1 MSRTRRRAV
10 LRLVGFGCLAWLA
23 AIAVG
28 YYILH
33 RPFAPEVAFSAVR
46 AILDL
51 LIAGAVV
58 AVAGGLGKR
67 LVGEVH
73 PDRLCALCL
82 QASLGLGVLSLLI
95 LGIAIVGGVH
105 RWVAWLLLAVGILLL
120 RRPAAAWL
128 SAWGELGTEWRRST
142 RFGRGLI
149 PILLLL
155 LFAALL
161 EALAPPV
168 HFDALVYHLTLPQE
182 FVRSHTIAATGGSP
196 YWGMPLGTEM
206 LYTWALALGRE
217 QTAAVLGWMVGFV
230 CLAGVIGLARSFHR
244 SAGWVAVAAL
254 LSGETLAASLGW
266 GYADWTAALHGCA
279 TLVGLDA
286 WRRATD
292 DRPAAVAGAAAAFA
306 LGAKYAAALAIA
318 AGATALVIFG
328 RGRRRAPWIFL
339 GAAVLLS
346 APWFLKN
353 WVYTGSPLY
362 PVFGTSTWID
372 PARQGFYRGTSGGI
386 GPASLILPLAATL
399 QGVEGAPGFAA
410 SIGPLLLAL
419 TPAALF
425 ARRDSAATVRAAA
438 LFLVVGWAGWAAAS
452 LYSVQ
457 LIQSRL
463 YYVFFPA
470 WAVVAG
476 AGFAGLLRLR
486 LPRLRFGLLAQ
497 AIVLISLAPSAIWA
511 GLAILRDRPQ
521 DSILGIESD
530 ASYRSRRLGLY
541 EFAMQSVERLGPEAS
556 VLSLWEARGLAC
568 RPACRPDYWL
578 DRWFVKRTRGGD
590 PSQILDGWRD
600 EGVTHLLLYRAG
612 AEFVR
617 STDSRYGA
625 DDWQALEDLLA
636 ALRLVERIGD
646 AYELYEVG
654 Q

>member
-1 MSRTRRRAV
+1 VNRVRRRAV
-10 LRLVGFGCLAWLA
+10 LGLVGFGCLSWLA
-23 AIAVG
+23 ATVAG

-33 RPFAPEVAFSAVR
+33 KPFTPEVAFSAAR
-46 AILDL
+46 AVLDL
-51 LIAGAVV
+51 LIAAAVL
-58 AVAGGLGKR
+58 AAAGGLGRR
-67 LVGEVH
+67 LVGEMH
-73 PDRLCALCL
+73 PDQLCALCL
-82 QASLGLGVLSLLI
+82 QASLGLGVISLLI
-95 LGIAIVGGVH
+95 LGIGIAGGIH
-105 RWVAWLLLAVGILLL
+105 RWVAWLLLVVGILLV
-120 RRPAAAWL
+120 RRQAAAWL
-128 SAWGELGTEWRRST
+128 LGWGELGTEWRQST
-142 RFGRGLI
+142 RFGRTL
-149 PILLLL
+149 ILLVLL
-155 LFAALL
+155 LVSAALL

-182 FVRSHTIAATGGSP
+182 FVRSHTIAATGASP

-217 QTAAVLGWMVGFV
+217 QTAAVLGWMIGLV

-244 SAGWVAVAAL
+244 SSGWVAAAAL
-254 LSGETLAASLGW
+254 LSGETFAASLAW

-279 TLVGLDA
+279 TLIGLDA

-292 DRPAAVAGAAAAFA
+292 DRPAAAAGAAAAFA

-318 AGATALVIFG
+318 AGAMALVILG
-328 RGRRRAPWIFL
+328 RGRRRALWIFL
-339 GAAVLLS
+339 GAAALLS
-346 APWFLKN
+346 APWFLRN

-362 PVFGTSTWID
+362 PVFGASPWID
-372 PARQGFYRGTSGGI
+372 PARQEFYRGASGGI

-419 TPAALF
+419 TPAALLS
-425 ARRDSAATVRAAA
+425 RRKSAAAVRTAAIYLA
-438 LFLVVGWAGWAAAS
+438 VGWAGWAAAS
-452 LYSVQ
+452 LTSAQ

-486 LPRLRFGLLAQ
+486 LPRFRFQVLAQ
-497 AIVLISLAPSAIWA
+497 AMVLISLALSAIGA
-511 GLAILRDRPQ
+511 GLAVVRDRPQ
-521 DSILGIESD
+521 DSALGIESD
-530 ASYRSRRLGLY
+530 EMYRSRRLGLY
-541 EFAMQSVERLGPEAS
+541 ELAMQSVGRLGPEAS

-578 DRWFVKRTRGGD
+578 DRWFVERRRRGD
-590 PSQILDGWRD
+590 PSQILDGWRE
-600 EGVTHLLLYRAG
+600 EGVTHLLFYRAG

-636 ALRLVERIGD
+636 GLRIVERIGD
-646 AYELYEVG
+646 AYELYEVR
-654 Q
+654 